1 MTAHTTVNLER
12 KRPFSLPLL
21 LIFLFLGSVALLI
34 GSAALVIT
42 HTVLDQ
48 VILLL
53 AQLSWRLVPLPLW
66 LGATLIVAAWLLL
79 LRRAWASGL

>member
-1 MTAHTTVNLER
+1 MTVHTTVNLKR

-21 LIFLFLGSVALLI
+21 IIFLFLGSVALLI
-34 GSAALVIT
+34 GSAALVVT

-48 VILLL
+48 VVLLL

-66 LGATLIVAAWLLL
+66 LGATLIVAAWLLM